1 MVGLAVHAFKFMTA
15 EELTAVERAGF
26 REAKLACAL
35 VKILRSH
42 WNPHINVPRMR
53 RFAIKLAIWMMREKS
68 TNVQIFR
75 DLGMEEE
82 LEGVMDTTSE
92 LESFNIFSGTIGLSR
107 HSTTIHSLVE
117 TALML
122 LKNNMIDQT
131 KDY

>member
-1 MVGLAVHAFKFMTA
+1 
-15 EELTAVERAGF
+15 
-26 REAKLACAL
+26 
-35 VKILRSH
+35 
-42 WNPHINVPRMR
+42 
-53 RFAIKLAIWMMREKS
+53 
-68 TNVQIFR
+68 
-75 DLGMEEE
+75 MEEE